1 MYQVEQK
8 MYMYMQSS
16 SIVKS
21 ASLHRRQQCT
31 APHGAHSPPEALQ
44 LSRTSEALARPS
56 RLSKHDDLITA
67 NTCSVAVASEACA
80 LVATTNNIVYRAPL
94 RLLLRDE

>member
-56 RLSKHDDLITA
+56 RLSKHDDLIAA
-67 NTCSVAVASEACA
+67 NSVANGACA
-80 LVATTNNIVYRAPL
+80 LVATTNNIYYCAPL

>member
-1 MYQVEQK
+1 MHGP
-8 MYMYMQSS
+8 
-16 SIVKS
+16 
-21 ASLHRRQQCT
+21 SLVR
-31 APHGAHSPPEALQ
+31 AHKPSTPEASTTYPHVVTA
-44 LSRTSEALARPS
+44 SRNPS

>member
-56 RLSKHDDLITA
+56 RLSKHDDLITP
-67 NTCSVAVASEACA
+67 NTVAVASEACA
-80 LVATTNNIVYRAPL
+80 LVTTNFNISYCAPL

>member
-1 MYQVEQK
+1 MDPRVRTMYQVDQQ

-21 ASLHRRQQCT
+21 ASLHRREQCT
-31 APHGAHSPPEALQ
+31 APHGAHSPPEALH

-56 RLSKHDDLITA
+56 RLSKHDDLITPQQ
-67 NTCSVAVASEACA
+67 
-80 LVATTNNIVYRAPL
+80 RRR
-94 RLLLRDE
+94 RL

>member
-56 RLSKHDDLITA
+56 RLSKHDDLITP
-67 NTCSVAVASEACA
+67 NTVAVASEACA
-80 LVATTNNIVYRAPL
+80 PVAETNINISYRAPL